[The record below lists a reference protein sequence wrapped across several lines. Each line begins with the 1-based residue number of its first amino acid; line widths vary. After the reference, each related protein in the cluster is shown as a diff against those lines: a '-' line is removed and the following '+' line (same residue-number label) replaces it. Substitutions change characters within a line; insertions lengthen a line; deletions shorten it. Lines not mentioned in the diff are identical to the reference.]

1 MKKNK
6 KYIIIERRKEKLMK
20 IVIQIKFLVVN
31 KLKAK
36 KSTKTSNYKT
46 FITFKKSLIQN
57 KIKTAFAGLIAVS

>member
-1 MKKNK
+1 
-6 KYIIIERRKEKLMK
+6 MK

-46 FITFKKSLIQN
+46 FITFKKSLIQK
-57 KIKTAFAGLIAVS
+57 KIKTAFAGLIAVSWNLINCPPSLKKKQ

>member
-1 MKKNK
+1 MKKIK

-36 KSTKTSNYKT
+36 KNLQKYQITKH
-46 FITFKKSLIQN
+46 L
-57 KIKTAFAGLIAVS
+57 